1 MGEFHPNDFNIKESP
16 LDEIKGGTPY
26 DNAEI
31 IRGVFNNKIQDAKKD
46 VIVLNSA
53 LAFYITDKTKT
64 IKEGVEFAKNI
75 IEKGLAKEKLE
86 QFILATKRYQK

>member
-1 MGEFHPNDFNIKESP
+1 MNILEKIANKTKERV
-16 LDEIKGGTPY
+16 EIL
-26 DNAEI
+26 
-31 IRGVFNNKIQDAKKD
+31 KKD

-53 LAFYITDKTKT
+53 LAFYITGKTKT